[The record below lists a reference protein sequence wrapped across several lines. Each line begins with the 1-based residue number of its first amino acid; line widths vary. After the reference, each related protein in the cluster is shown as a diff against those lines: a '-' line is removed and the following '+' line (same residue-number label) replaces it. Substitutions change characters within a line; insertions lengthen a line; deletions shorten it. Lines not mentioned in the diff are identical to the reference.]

1 MQAVIING
9 GKQYLVTVGQV
20 LKLEKMPV
28 ALGQSVSFAEVLMV
42 SYGDYRSLGNPY
54 VAGCIVEA
62 EVLAHNRHPK
72 IRIIKF
78 KRRKHHMKRMGH
90 RQHYT
95 AVKIVKITL

>member
-20 LKLEKMPV
+20 LKLEKMSV
-28 ALGQSVSFAEVLMV
+28 ALGETVSFAEVLMV
-42 SYGDYRSLGNPY
+42 SNGDHRSFGNPY
-54 VAGCIVEA
+54 VAGCVVEA
-62 EVLAHNRHPK
+62 EVLEQKRHPK

-90 RQHYT
+90 RQYYT